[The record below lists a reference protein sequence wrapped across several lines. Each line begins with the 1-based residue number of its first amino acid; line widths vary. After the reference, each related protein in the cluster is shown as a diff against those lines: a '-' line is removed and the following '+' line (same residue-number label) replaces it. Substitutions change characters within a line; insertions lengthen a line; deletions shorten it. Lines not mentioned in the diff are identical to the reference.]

1 MAVLEITRPKTYVAM
16 LIPYKVFVD
25 DRQIGKV
32 NNGTTDTFEVSPGLH
47 TVQIKQGAMVRSNT
61 LSVNCSPNEVTRL
74 QVTQN
79 SFFRQFLLKFTGKKL
94 SRGTN
99 MTLESLP

>member
-16 LIPYKVFVD
+16 LVPYKVFVD

-32 NNGTTDTFEVSPGLH
+32 NNATTCTFEVSPGLH
-47 TVQIKQGAMVRSNT
+47 TVQIKQGTMVRSNT
-61 LSVNCSPNEVTRL
+61 LSVSCLPNEVARL

-79 SFFRQFLLKFTGKKL
+79 GLFRQFLLKFTGKKL
-94 SRGTN
+94 SQVTN
-99 MTLESLP
+99 MTLEFLP